1 MKRMSL
7 PLRLALAPALLSGSL
22 LLGACGDDD
31 GTTNPGENDSKVG
44 TELVVTFADKVV
56 VPTYA
61 RLATR
66 LTELDAACIALA
78 AEPSEDK
85 LTAARAAWRAA
96 RIPWEQSEG
105 FLFGPV
111 DSFGYDPALD
121 SWPVSHTELD
131 AVLASNDALTQQYVS
146 NLANEQKGFH
156 TLEYLIFG
164 DGGTKTVGELTAREY
179 EYVKALSA
187 ELKAVGQL
195 LHGAWAQSLDGNK
208 PFRDTLATAGQAG
221 NSAYPSVHAA
231 AQEMVGGITT
241 ILDEVANGKIAEPYY
256 SRDPNVVE
264 SQFAY
269 NSLEDFTNNIRSVEN
284 AYLGHLQ
291 GEAKTGTSLRD
302 VVGVDSALDT
312 RIRQQ
317 IAASISALGAI
328 AEPFR
333 ESINNDTER
342 PKIVAAQEA
351 IRALHDTFQGEVLP
365 LVTQ

>member
-7 PLRLALAPALLSGSL
+7 PLRLALAPALLSSAL
-22 LLGACGDDD
+22 FLGACGDDSD
-31 GTTNPGENDSKVG
+31 NPTDDSKV
-44 TELVVTFADKVV
+44 TQELVVTFADKVV

-66 LTELDAACIALA
+66 LTELDAACVSLA
-78 AEPSEDK
+78 AAPTADK
-85 LTAARAAWRAA
+85 LAAAKAAWRAA

-111 DSFGYDPALD
+111 DSFSYDPALD
-121 SWPVSHTELD
+121 SWPVSHTELEG
-131 AVLASNDALTQQYVS
+131 VLANNDALTQQYVS
-146 NLANEQKGFH
+146 NLKNEQKGFH

-164 DGGTKTVGELTAREY
+164 DGGTKTVGQLTPREF
-179 EYVKALSA
+179 EYLKGLSA
-187 ELKAVGQL
+187 ELKAVGQI
-195 LHGAWAQSLDGNK
+195 LHGRWVQSVDGNA
-208 PFRDTLATAGQAG
+208 PFRDTLATAGQSG
-221 NSAYPSVHAA
+221 NTAYPSVQAA

-241 ILDEVANGKIAEPYY
+241 ILDEVANGKIADPFTAE
-256 SRDPNVVE
+256 DPNLVE

-291 GEAKTGTSLRD
+291 GETKTGSSLRD
-302 VVGVDSALDT
+302 VVGVDSALDVK
-312 RIRQQ
+312 IRQQ
-317 IAASISALGAI
+317 IAGSISALAAI

-333 ESINNDTER
+333 ESITNTTEK

-351 IRALHDTFQGEVLP
+351 IRTLHDTFQGEVLP
-365 LVTQ
+365 LVTK

>member
-7 PLRLALAPALLSGSL
+7 PLRLALAPALLSSAL
-22 LLGACGDDD
+22 FLGACGDDD
-31 GTTNPGENDSKVG
+31 NNPTEDDSKV
-44 TELVVTFADKVV
+44 TQELVVTFADKVV

-66 LTELDAACIALA
+66 LTELDAACVALA
-78 AEPSEDK
+78 TAPTAER
-85 LTAARAAWRAA
+85 LTAAKAAWRAS

-121 SWPVSHTELD
+121 SWPVSHTELE
-131 AVLASNDALTQQYVS
+131 AVLANNDALTQQYVS
-146 NLANEQKGFH
+146 NLKNEQKGFH
-156 TLEYLIFG
+156 TLEYILFG
-164 DGGTKTVGELTAREY
+164 NNGGTKTVAQLTAREL
-179 EYVKALSA
+179 EYMRALSA
-187 ELKAVGQL
+187 ELKSVGQA
-195 LHGAWAQSLDGNK
+195 LHGSWAESLGGNP
-208 PFRDTLATAGQAG
+208 PFRNTLATAGQSG
-221 NSAYPSVHAA
+221 NTAYPSVQAA

-241 ILDEVANGKIAEPYY
+241 ILDEVANGKIA
-256 SRDPNVVE
+256 DPFTAEDPDLVE

-291 GEAKTGTSLRD
+291 GEPKTGSSLRD
-302 VVGVDSALDT
+302 VVGVDSALDVK
-312 RIRQQ
+312 IRQQ
-317 IAASISALGAI
+317 IAASITALAAI

-333 ESINNDTER
+333 ESITNDAEK

-351 IRALHDTFQGEVLP
+351 IRTLHDTFQGEVLP
-365 LVTQ
+365 LVTK